1 MARKALGRGI
11 SALLGEGE
19 SYSDPGWY
27 ELDVSLIDPNP
38 EQTRE
43 IFSKEKLNELARSIE
58 AHGFVQ
64 PIVVR
69 KQGSRFQIIAGE
81 RRWRAAQLL
90 GLAKI
95 PVLVRPMAD
104 EKIMEAALIENVQR
118 ENLNPMEEAKAYDRL
133 ANEFG
138 LTQEEVAKR
147 TGKDRSTVSN
157 LLRLL
162 NLSSFVQNLVREQRL
177 SMGHAR
183 ALLALPD
190 SDSQEDLA
198 NRTIKQGLSVRQV
211 ENIISAQKNKV
222 LKESK
227 DKLPQDPNISAATE
241 RLESVFGTKV
251 RIVTRKGNSGRIEID
266 FYSQAELQRL
276 YEYFLK

>member
-27 ELDVSLIDPNP
+27 ELNVSLIDPNP

-43 IFSKEKLNELARSIE
+43 TFSKEKLDELARSIE
-58 AHGFVQ
+58 VHGFVQ
-64 PIVVR
+64 PIIVR

-90 GLAKI
+90 GLTKI
-95 PVLVRPMAD
+95 PVLVRPIAD

-118 ENLNPMEEAKAYDRL
+118 ENLNPLEEAKAYDRL

-190 SDSQEDLA
+190 PDSQEELA
-198 NRTIKQGLSVRQV
+198 SRTIKQGLSVRQV
-211 ENIISAQKNKV
+211 EHIINAQKNKSF
-222 LKESK
+222 KESK
-227 DKLPQDPNISAATE
+227 GKLPQDPNISAATE
-241 RLESVFGTKV
+241 RLESVLGTKV

-276 YEYFLK
+276 YDYFLK

>member
-27 ELDVSLIDPNP
+27 ELNVSLIDPNP

-43 IFSKEKLNELARSIE
+43 TISKEKLDELARSIE
-58 AHGFVQ
+58 VHGFVQ
-64 PIVVR
+64 PIIVR

-90 GLAKI
+90 GLTKI
-95 PVLVRPMAD
+95 PVLVRPIAD

-118 ENLNPMEEAKAYDRL
+118 ENLNPLEEAKAYDRL

-138 LTQEEVAKR
+138 LTHEEVAKR

-190 SDSQEDLA
+190 PDSQEELA
-198 NRTIKQGLSVRQV
+198 SRTINQGLSVRQV
-211 ENIISAQKNKV
+211 EHIINTQKSKSF
-222 LKESK
+222 KESK
-227 DKLPQDPNISAATE
+227 GKLPQDPNISAATE
-241 RLESVFGTKV
+241 RLESVLGTKV

-276 YEYFLK
+276 YDYFLK

>member
-1 MARKALGRGI
+1 MTRKALGRGI

-19 SYSDPGWY
+19 SHSDPGWH

-38 EQTRE
+38 GQTRE
-43 IFSKEKLNELARSIE
+43 MFSKEKLNELARSIAE
-58 AHGFVQ
+58 HGFVQ

-69 KQGSRFQIIAGE
+69 RQDSRFQIVVGE

-95 PVLVRPMAD
+95 PALVRAIAD

-147 TGKDRSTVSN
+147 TGKDRSTVAN
-157 LLRLL
+157 LVRLL
-162 NLSSFVQNLVREQRL
+162 NLPILVQNLVREQQL

-190 SDSQEDLA
+190 SDSQKDLA
-198 NRTIKQGLSVRQV
+198 NKTIKLGLSVRQV
-211 ENIISAQKNKV
+211 ENIIGSQKKKV
-222 LKESK
+222 FKESK
-227 DKLPQDPNISAATE
+227 VNITQDPNISAARE
-241 RLESVFGTKV
+241 RLESTLGTKV
-251 RIVTRKGNSGRIEID
+251 RIVSKGSGGRIEID

>member
-1 MARKALGRGI
+1 MTRKALGRGI
-11 SALLGEGE
+11 SALLGEGK
-19 SYSDPGWY
+19 SYSDPGWH

-38 EQTRE
+38 GQTRE
-43 IFSKEKLNELARSIE
+43 MFSKEKLNELARSIAE
-58 AHGFVQ
+58 HGFVQ

-69 KQGSRFQIIAGE
+69 RQDSRFQIVVGE

-95 PVLVRPMAD
+95 PALVRAIAD

-147 TGKDRSTVSN
+147 TGKDRSTVAN
-157 LLRLL
+157 LVRLL
-162 NLSSFVQNLVREQRL
+162 NLPILVQNLVREQQL

-190 SDSQEDLA
+190 SDSQKDLA
-198 NRTIKQGLSVRQV
+198 NKTIKLGLSVRQV
-211 ENIISAQKNKV
+211 ENIIGSQKKKV
-222 LKESK
+222 FKESK
-227 DKLPQDPNISAATE
+227 VNITQDPNISAARE
-241 RLESVFGTKV
+241 RLESTLGTKV
-251 RIVTRKGNSGRIEID
+251 RIVSKGSGGRIEID

>member
-11 SALLGEGE
+11 SALLGAEE

-27 ELDVSLIDPNP
+27 EIDVSLIDPNP
-38 EQTRE
+38 GQTRE
-43 IFSKEKLNELARSIE
+43 NFSKEKLNELARSIE

-95 PVLVRPMAD
+95 PVLVRVIAD

-147 TGKDRSTVSN
+147 TGKNRSTVSN

-190 SDSQEDLA
+190 ADCQEDLA
-198 NRTIKQGLSVRQV
+198 SRTIKLGLSVRQV

-222 LKESK
+222 IKESK
-227 DKLPQDPNISAATE
+227 GELPQDPNISAATE
-241 RLESVFGTKV
+241 KLESVLGTKV
-251 RIVTRKGNSGRIEID
+251 RIVTKKGSSGRIEID

-276 YEYFLK
+276 YEHFLK

>member
-251 RIVTRKGNSGRIEID
+251 RIVTKKGNSGRIEID